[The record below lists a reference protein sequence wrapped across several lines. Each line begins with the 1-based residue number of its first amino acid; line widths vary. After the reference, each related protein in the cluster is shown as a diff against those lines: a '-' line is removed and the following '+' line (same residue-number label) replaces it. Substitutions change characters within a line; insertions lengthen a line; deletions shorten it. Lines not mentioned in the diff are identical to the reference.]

1 MISKQQ
7 ALKQF
12 NEEFSNL
19 KEAEKTMF
27 SLIVNKLFQVN
38 YITRKKISDANH
50 YRFILAY
57 KEVFEAYFALADF
70 ELNIKRHEE
79 VVFIKNEQV
88 YNHLRLKKEESILL
102 LVVRMI
108 YQQKMNVVT
117 LDENVEIFLSD
128 IHDEL
133 ARIGYLDNKR
143 MTKDKLKPSLQLLKN
158 YNIIDY
164 MDRNLRD
171 DARIKI
177 YPTILFVVNVD
188 SIKDILDHLDQY
200 LEGGDSNE
208 ETDED

>member
-1 MISKQQ
+1 
-7 ALKQF
+7 
-12 NEEFSNL
+12 
-19 KEAEKTMF
+19 
-27 SLIVNKLFQVN
+27 
-38 YITRKKISDANH
+38 
-50 YRFILAY
+50 
-57 KEVFEAYFALADF
+57 
-70 ELNIKRHEE
+70 
-79 VVFIKNEQV
+79 KNEQV

-200 LEGGDSNE
+200 IEGGDTN
-208 ETDED
+208 